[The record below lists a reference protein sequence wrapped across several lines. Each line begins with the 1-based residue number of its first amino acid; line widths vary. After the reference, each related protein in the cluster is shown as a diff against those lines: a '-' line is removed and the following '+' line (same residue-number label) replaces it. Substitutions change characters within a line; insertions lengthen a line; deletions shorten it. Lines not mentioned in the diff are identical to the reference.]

1 MELSVEGSP
10 QMATELAASGEP
22 TDRANMAS
30 VRLHVAVSTF
40 PVLPSV
46 SLLSVRLRLDLLQ
59 LFRSSIKTVY
69 MGGTVAQPVAPTTF
83 GLDAHGGHRFDSGL
97 MSFVLSSPRLF
108 SLSFPVPLFTKTID
122 KKPPKKK

>member
-83 GLDAHGGHRFDSGL
+83 GLDAHGGHRFESGL
-97 MSFVLSSPRLF
+97 MSFLLSP
-108 SLSFPVPLFTKTID
+108 PLLPLISCPTFH
-122 KKPPKKK
+122 